1 LKEVNEKM
9 KITKNGNKVTLE
21 FELEEKGHPSA
32 SGKTTV
38 LYSSKG
44 FLWQEGLGVNLTV
57 CKSKK

>member
-1 LKEVNEKM
+1 M